1 MFLTACGSTAV
12 RDQPRQYLDSQTA
25 ATITIIDKPLVFA
38 RERPELAAN
47 VRDYATVAVAAVN
60 RSGKVSYFLF
70 TYLWSTVDTRAALNQ
85 SLVGKSLVLAA
96 DDRLISLQTAGLTAH
111 DAGMGFSP
119 HHPNGVPAVELVAAT
134 DLATLRYLALARRLC
149 VRFTDDAT
157 ENPYERWK
165 DQRASLRAFV
175 LQLGGAQ

>member
-1 MFLTACGSTAV
+1 
-12 RDQPRQYLDSQTA
+12 
-25 ATITIIDKPLVFA
+25 
-38 RERPELAAN
+38 
-47 VRDYATVAVAAVN
+47 
-60 RSGKVSYFLF
+60 
-70 TYLWSTVDTRAALNQ
+70 
-85 SLVGKSLVLAA
+85 
-96 DDRLISLQTAGLTAH
+96 
-111 DAGMGFSP
+111 MGFSP

-134 DLATLRYLALARRLC
+134 DLATLRYLSLARRLS